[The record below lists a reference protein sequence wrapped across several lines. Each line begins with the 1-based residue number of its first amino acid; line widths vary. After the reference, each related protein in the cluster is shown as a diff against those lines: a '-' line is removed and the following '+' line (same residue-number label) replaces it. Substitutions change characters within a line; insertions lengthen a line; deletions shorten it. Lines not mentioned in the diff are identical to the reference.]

1 MQYDKCAGHMAT
13 VLGEIYLSCEQCG
26 ELQERDNSNDAP
38 FKNGESEFYIN
49 DILIKQPRGN

>member
-1 MQYDKCAGHMAT
+1 MAT

-49 DILIKQPRGN
+49 DILIKQPRGK